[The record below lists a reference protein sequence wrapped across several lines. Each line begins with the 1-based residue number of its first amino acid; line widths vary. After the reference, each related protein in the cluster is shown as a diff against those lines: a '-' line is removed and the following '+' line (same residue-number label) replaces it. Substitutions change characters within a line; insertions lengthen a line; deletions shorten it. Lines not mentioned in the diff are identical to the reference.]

1 MNLASN
7 FIGNISSSQ
16 FGGNIGLKPDMDLD
30 DKTFSNI
37 LDDKMNVNQANPIE
51 NIGAPQGFN
60 ILDLET
66 NNTNIGSVNKISE
79 TVNDLK
85 DMTTSELITFITSPL
100 EKVLASH
107 NTHNQLYNFARK
119 HAANFYEKHA
129 GNVVTNL
136 GEFVSDA
143 LKLS

>member
-7 FIGNISSSQ
+7 FVGNISSSQ
-16 FGGNIGLKPDMDLD
+16 FGGNIGLKPDMDLN
-30 DKTFSNI
+30 DKTFDNI
-37 LDDKMNVNQANPIE
+37 LDDKMNVNSTNPVE
-51 NIGAPQGFN
+51 KIGAPEGFN
-60 ILDLET
+60 ILDFSG
-66 NNTNIGSVNKISE
+66 NNDINKINMSE
-79 TVNDLK
+79 DVNSIN
-85 DMTTSELITFITSPL
+85 DMTTSELLTFIRSPL
-100 EKVLASH
+100 ETIISNH

-129 GNVVTNL
+129 GNVVMNS

>member
-16 FGGNIGLKPDMDLD
+16 FGGNLGLKPDVDLD
-30 DKTFSNI
+30 DKTFDNI
-37 LDDKMNVNQANPIE
+37 LENKMNVNPANPVE
-51 NIGAPQGFN
+51 NIGAPSGFN
-60 ILDLET
+60 ILDFSGT
-66 NNTNIGSVNKISE
+66 NNADKINISE
-79 TVNDLK
+79 TVNNVN
-85 DMTTSELITFITSPL
+85 DMTTSELLTFITSPID
-100 EKVLASH
+100 KIIASH

-129 GNVVTNL
+129 GNVVMNL

>member
-7 FIGNISSSQ
+7 FIGNMSSAQ

-30 DKTFSNI
+30 DKTFDNI
-37 LDDKMNVNQANPIE
+37 LNKQMDVNSTNPIE
-51 NIGAPQGFN
+51 NTGMPSGFN
-60 ILDLET
+60 ILDFESS
-66 NNTNIGSVNKISE
+66 NNTNLINNISE
-79 TVNDLK
+79 TVNDIK
-85 DMTTSELITFITSPL
+85 DMTTSEAVTFVKSLFEDTLSNHNAHSP
-100 EKVLASH
+100 
-107 NTHNQLYNFARK
+107 LYNFARK

-129 GNVVTNL
+129 GNVVMNL

>member
-16 FGGNIGLKPDMDLD
+16 FGGNIGLKPDMDLN
-30 DKTFSNI
+30 DKTFDNI
-37 LDDKMNVNQANPIE
+37 LNNQMNVNNTNPIE
-51 NIGAPQGFN
+51 NTGIPAGLN
-60 ILDLET
+60 ILDISGSSDINAISNVSE
-66 NNTNIGSVNKISE
+66 SVND
-79 TVNDLK
+79 VK
-85 DMTTSELITFITSPL
+85 DMTTSEAATFFRSL
-100 EKVLASH
+100 FDDAMANH
-107 NTHNQLYNFARK
+107 NAHNQLYNFARK

-129 GNVVTNL
+129 GSVVMNL